1 MFSRCGL
8 SLHVPVTR
16 LLASRGASPS
26 ADLCKSKSPTAEA
39 PPRPVRRAEF
49 YAGGARWV
57 WMQVLQY
64 RRGDRCSFEPGR
76 CSRSLLGQSVTRQVG
91 AAGRSIAPSS
101 QVLPVIPMPGGERS
115 WRTAATL
122 FLLQLQFFGDCSL
135 DWICNKSELALARF
149 EVGWTAGARNSSA
162 TSSSAPVVSFAA
174 AFDKLIVF
182 VLQPV
187 GAVVASMS
195 LQLKC
200 KARFMLLALSC
211 SFFHPVTLCVRS
223 C

>member
-49 YAGGARWV
+49 YAGRARWV

-115 WRTAATL
+115 WRKGRQPYFCSNCSFLATAAWAGSAASNKRVSPDI
-122 FLLQLQFFGDCSL
+122 LQTGMASCCS
-135 DWICNKSELALARF
+135 
-149 EVGWTAGARNSSA
+149 
-162 TSSSAPVVSFAA
+162 
-174 AFDKLIVF
+174 
-182 VLQPV
+182 
-187 GAVVASMS
+187 S
-195 LQLKC
+195 LE
-200 KARFMLLALSC
+200 
-211 SFFHPVTLCVRS
+211 
-223 C
+223 

>member
-1 MFSRCGL
+1 M
-8 SLHVPVTR
+8 
-16 LLASRGASPS
+16 LASRGASPS

>member
-1 MFSRCGL
+1 
-8 SLHVPVTR
+8 
-16 LLASRGASPS
+16 
-26 ADLCKSKSPTAEA
+26 
-39 PPRPVRRAEF
+39 
-49 YAGGARWV
+49 
-57 WMQVLQY
+57 MQVLQY

-182 VLQPV
+182 VSATSCGLLWASKHEIAAQLQSSIH
-187 GAVVASMS
+187 AS
-195 LQLKC
+195 LQLSC
-200 KARFMLLALSC
+200 CRTVSLALFPSTHPPRTLTSPKTFGDSSDR
-211 SFFHPVTLCVRS
+211 SFS
-223 C
+223 

>member
-1 MFSRCGL
+1 MAAEEDDDQRKPTVLGIGL
-8 SLHVPVTR
+8 VFPMRDV
-16 LLASRGASPS
+16 AACAGDEAAGQPGCIPS

-49 YAGGARWV
+49 YAGRARWV

-135 DWICNKSELALARF
+135 GRNKICSER
-149 EVGWTAGARNSSA
+149 
-162 TSSSAPVVSFAA
+162 
-174 AFDKLIVF
+174 
-182 VLQPV
+182 
-187 GAVVASMS
+187 
-195 LQLKC
+195 
-200 KARFMLLALSC
+200 
-211 SFFHPVTLCVRS
+211 VRS
-223 C
+223 